1 MWKMKN
7 RYCITVIITLPTPF
21 PPVRKNKLGFLK
33 NHCPVGG
40 IVNLNSKDLGLGCF
54 VAKSCQTLLWPHGL
68 QSARLLCPW
77 NFPGKN
83 TGVGFHFLLQ
93 GSEQPRDWTL
103 VSCIGR
109 WILYHW
115 TPWGAWG
122 SEIRVYNILS
132 CGWGPQVKHWLLI
145 RETQM
150 MRYLPFHS

>member
-68 QSARLLCPW
+68 QSARLLSPW
-77 NFPGKN
+77 NFPEKN
-83 TGVGFHFLLQ
+83 IGVGCHFLLQ
-93 GSEQPRDWTL
+93 RIFLTHRSNLRLL
-103 VSCIGR
+103 VGTR
-109 WILYHW
+109 ILYHW
-115 TPWGAWG
+115 AMWEDQNSNGLLLNKGIIKAHHSASYDG
-122 SEIRVYNILS
+122 SFSRSLK
-132 CGWGPQVKHWLLI
+132 W
-145 RETQM
+145 ETF
-150 MRYLPFHS
+150 YFSW